1 MIFMFPFSRIIIT
14 KYYIIFF
21 LLIFSSTSTANKSN
35 HEEKLK
41 LKNIQI
47 RMNDVSTK
55 IKEAKNKVNTLQIEL
70 HKNELM
76 TFEISSQLEN
86 IKNDISKKNSTLK
99 KLKIEKGNHQKILS
113 TEKKILISQI
123 KTIYKIGQY
132 DYIKLLLNQQNI
144 SQVGRVI
151 AYYDYDNHAR
161 SKRIKK
167 LKDTL
172 KNINK
177 IQSIIFEQTSKL
189 ELQKNNYKSKLNNFN
204 DYRENRLNFIYD
216 IKKHIEKQGVELLL
230 LKENER
236 ELAKLLNELKVRQS
250 KKINTVDKKFTFD
263 SKKGKLIWPIKGKLL
278 KKFGEPKKTTKLKWQ
293 GVLIG
298 AKAGSDVNA
307 VSEGK
312 IVFADWFRNFG
323 LLVIIEHEN
332 GYLSLYGHNQKLFK
346 STGNFVKTGEK
357 IAAVG
362 DSGGQNNAAL
372 YFEIRK
378 GKKTLNPSHW
388 CKK

>member
-1 MIFMFPFSRIIIT
+1 MLLFSRIIIT

-21 LLIFSSTSTANKSN
+21 LLIFSFTSTANNLN
-35 HEEKLK
+35 HKEKLK

-47 RMNDVSTK
+47 RMNNVSTN
-55 IKEAKNKVNTLQIEL
+55 IKEAKNKVDTLQIEL
-70 HKNELM
+70 HKNELI
-76 TFEISSQLEN
+76 TFEISDQLEN
-86 IKNDISKKNSTLK
+86 IKNDISKKNVSLN
-99 KLKIEKGNHQKILS
+99 KLKIEKENHQKILS
-113 TEKKILISQI
+113 KEKKILISQI
-123 KTIYKIGQY
+123 KTIYQIGQY

-144 SQVGRVI
+144 SQVGRAT

-161 SKRIKK
+161 SKRIKN

-172 KNINK
+172 ININK

-189 ELQKNNYKSKLNNFN
+189 ELQKNKYKSKLNNFN
-204 DYRENRLNFIYD
+204 DYRENRLNYIYD

-236 ELAKLLNELKVRQS
+236 ELGKLLNKLKGNHS
-250 KKINTVDKKFTFD
+250 KKIKTIDKKFTFD
-263 SKKGKLIWPIKGKLL
+263 LKKGKLIWPIKGKLL
-278 KKFGEPKKTTKLKWQ
+278 KKFGEQKKTTNLKWQ
-293 GVLIG
+293 GVLID

-307 VSEGK
+307 ISEGK

-346 STGNFVKTGEK
+346 STGNLVKTGEK

-378 GKKTLNPSHW
+378 GKKTLDPSRW

>member
-55 IKEAKNKVNTLQIEL
+55 IKEAKNKVDTLQIEL

-76 TFEISSQLEN
+76 TFEISNQLEN
-86 IKNDISKKNSTLK
+86 IKNDISKKNGALK
-99 KLKIEKGNHQKILS
+99 KLKIEKENHHKILS
-113 TEKKILISQI
+113 KEKKILISQV
-123 KTIYKIGQY
+123 KTIYQIGQY

-144 SQVGRVI
+144 SQVGRAI

-236 ELAKLLNELKVRQS
+236 ELGKLLDELKVRQS

-278 KKFGEPKKTTKLKWQ
+278 KKFGEQKKTTNLKWQ

-298 AKAGSDVNA
+298 AKSGSDVNA
-307 VSEGK
+307 ISEGK

-357 IAAVG
+357 IATVG

>member
-1 MIFMFPFSRIIIT
+1 MFPFSRIIIT

-21 LLIFSSTSTANKSN
+21 LLIFSSTTTANKSN

-55 IKEAKNKVNTLQIEL
+55 IKEAKNKVDTLQIEL

-76 TFEISSQLEN
+76 TFEISNQLEN
-86 IKNDISKKNSTLK
+86 IKNDISKKNGALK
-99 KLKIEKGNHQKILS
+99 KLKIEKENHHKILS
-113 TEKKILISQI
+113 KEKKILISQV
-123 KTIYKIGQY
+123 KTIYQIGQY

-144 SQVGRVI
+144 SQAGRAI

-236 ELAKLLNELKVRQS
+236 ELGKLLDDLKVRQS
-250 KKINTVDKKFTFD
+250 KKINTVDKRYTFD
-263 SKKGKLIWPIKGKLL
+263 SKKGKLIRASKVEVLEE
-278 KKFGEPKKTTKLKWQ
+278 FGEQKKTTNLKWQ

-298 AKAGSDVNA
+298 AKVGSDVNA
-307 VSEGK
+307 ISEGK

>member
-55 IKEAKNKVNTLQIEL
+55 IKEAKNKVDTLQIEL

-76 TFEISSQLEN
+76 TFEISNQLEN
-86 IKNDISKKNSTLK
+86 IKNDISKKNSALK
-99 KLKIEKGNHQKILS
+99 KLKIEKENHHKILS
-113 TEKKILISQI
+113 KEKKILISQV
-123 KTIYKIGQY
+123 KTIYQIGQY

-144 SQVGRVI
+144 SQVGRAI

-172 KNINK
+172 KNISK

-236 ELAKLLNELKVRQS
+236 ELGKLLDELKVRQS

-263 SKKGKLIWPIKGKLL
+263 LKKGKLIWPIKGKLL
-278 KKFGEPKKTTKLKWQ
+278 KKFGEQKKTTNLKWQ

-298 AKAGSDVNA
+298 AKVGSDVNA
-307 VSEGK
+307 ISEGK

-378 GKKTLNPSHW
+378 GKKTLNPSHC
-388 CKK
+388 CKI

>member
-14 KYYIIFF
+14 EYYIIFF

-47 RMNDVSTK
+47 RMNDVSIK
-55 IKEAKNKVNTLQIEL
+55 IKEAKNKVDTLQIEL

-76 TFEISSQLEN
+76 TFEISNQLKN
-86 IKNDISKKNSTLK
+86 IKDDISKKNSALK
-99 KLKIEKGNHQKILS
+99 KLKIEKKNHQEILS
-113 TEKKILISQI
+113 KEKKILISQV
-123 KTIYKIGQY
+123 KTIYQIGQY

-144 SQVGRVI
+144 SQVGRAI

-167 LKDTL
+167 LKDIL

-204 DYRENRLNFIYD
+204 DYRENRLDFIYD

-236 ELAKLLNELKVRQS
+236 ELGKLLDDLKVRQS

-278 KKFGEPKKTTKLKWQ
+278 KKFGEQKKTTSLKWQ

-307 VSEGK
+307 ISEGK

>member
-55 IKEAKNKVNTLQIEL
+55 IKEAKNKVDTLQIEL

-76 TFEISSQLEN
+76 TFEISNQLEN
-86 IKNDISKKNSTLK
+86 IKNDISKKNGALK
-99 KLKIEKGNHQKILS
+99 KLKIEKENHHKILS
-113 TEKKILISQI
+113 KEKKILISQV
-123 KTIYKIGQY
+123 KTIYQIGQY

-144 SQVGRVI
+144 SQVGRAI

-177 IQSIIFEQTSKL
+177 IQSIIFDQTSKL

-236 ELAKLLNELKVRQS
+236 ELGKLLDELKVRQS
-250 KKINTVDKKFTFD
+250 KKINTVDKKFAFD

-278 KKFGEPKKTTKLKWQ
+278 KKFGAQKKTTNLKWQ

-298 AKAGSDVNA
+298 AKVGSDVNA
-307 VSEGK
+307 ISEGK